1 MGTSFF
7 EQAKLPG
14 GVMKKILGCMA
25 LCACLLAAG
34 CGAERDWHFT
44 VIANNLTAYQA
55 FIQNHPDSEHVE
67 EARGRILSLRDD
79 QAWRDAQRGN
89 SVESYQAY
97 LKTYGGGLHADDA
110 RFEITALHRAAAWRA
125 LQGDLTVASLQAFLQ
140 DYPEG
145 VESNEARQR
154 LDALQSRAQTA
165 GGPKVARDRR

>member
-1 MGTSFF
+1 
-7 EQAKLPG
+7 
-14 GVMKKILGCMA
+14 
-25 LCACLLAAG
+25 
-34 CGAERDWHFT
+34 
-44 VIANNLTAYQA
+44 
-55 FIQNHPDSEHVE
+55 
-67 EARGRILSLRDD
+67 
-79 QAWRDAQRGN
+79 
-89 SVESYQAY
+89 